1 MDLSSL
7 TLPSLSQSGQKN
19 TSKKKLVKPE
29 VKNYLATYDV
39 YQRAGLV
46 LSTSYGLSPTPN
58 AADAIVASNDSKMR
72 LAIVPDI
79 INIETALSGDYAI
92 VVSIELYEESPKEG
106 SVLKV
111 PDIDSVAGHPPSKEI
126 LDIIQIVLFGYDR
139 KIQMFF
145 ALTQDEVPFTIAYNY
160 VEDELVA
167 FDLWAVAR

>member
-7 TLPSLSQSGQKN
+7 TLPSLSQPGQKN

-79 INIETALSGDYAI
+79 INIETALSEDYAI

-111 PDIDSVAGHPPSKEI
+111 PDIDKEI

-139 KIQMFF
+139 KIQRFF

-167 FDLWAVAR
+167 FDLWAIVR

>member
-1 MDLSSL
+1 MDLSLL
-7 TLPSLSQSGQKN
+7 TLPSLSQFGQKN
-19 TSKKKLVKPE
+19 IVKKKLVRPE

-79 INIETALSGDYAI
+79 INIETALSEDYAI

-111 PDIDSVAGHPPSKEI
+111 PDIDKEI

-139 KIQMFF
+139 KIQKFF
-145 ALTQDEVPFTIAYNY
+145 ALTEDNKPFTIAYNY
-160 VEDELVA
+160 VEDEIEA
-167 FDLWAVAR
+167 FDLWAIVR